1 MGRVI
6 TFARP
11 PIKICG
17 YGGIAD
23 TIVLETIAE
32 KRAGAGPVTR
42 TTRLKEM

>member
-6 TFARP
+6 TSP
-11 PIKICG
+11 PPAPTKICG

-23 TIVLETIAE
+23 TIVLEAIAE

-42 TTRLKEM
+42 T